1 MRIVLVAGARPN
13 FVKLSPLFYA
23 LREAGEQPIVV
34 HTGQHYDYELSQAFF
49 EDFAL
54 PEPDFYFGVGSDTNL
69 KQISKIIAKAE
80 DVLKELSPTV
90 VVVFGDVNSTL
101 ALAVASK
108 HLLIPLAHVEA
119 GLRSRDWSMP
129 EEINRIT
136 TDALSDLLFSPSYDA
151 TENLLKEGKDP
162 AKVFTVGNIMI
173 DSLVRIRP
181 VAERLEYWRE
191 LGLERGRYVLATLH
205 RPVNVDDPKRLR
217 RIIDA
222 LNSLHRR
229 YPVVFPVHPRTRKN
243 MERWGIEAEFLAL
256 KPLRYTHFL
265 SLMMG
270 SGLVITDSGGVQ
282 EETSFLG
289 IPCITLRPNTE
300 RPITITLG
308 TNELVKEP
316 EDLFEAAERKF
327 GRFKKTEIPLWDGR
341 TAQRITRVLLRE
353 FTKDGGATV

>member
-23 LREAGEQPIVV
+23 LKGKGIRPIVI
-34 HTGQHYDYELSQAFF
+34 HTGQHYDYELSLAFF
-49 EDFAL
+49 EDFSL
-54 PEPDFYFGVGSDTNL
+54 PEPDHYFGVGSDTNL
-69 KQISKIIAKAE
+69 KQISKIIARAE
-80 DVLKELSPTV
+80 DVLKDISPTV

-108 HLLIPLAHVEA
+108 HLFLPLAHVEA
-119 GLRSRDWSMP
+119 GLRSGDWSMP

-151 TENLLKEGKDP
+151 TENLLREGKDP
-162 AKVFTVGNIMI
+162 SRVFTVGNIMI
-173 DSLVRIRP
+173 DSLVKVRP
-181 VAERLEYWRE
+181 LAERLRYWE
-191 LGLERGRYVLATLH
+191 SLGLERGAYVLATLH
-205 RPVNVDDPKRLR
+205 RPVNVDDPERLR
-217 RIIDA
+217 RIIDV
-222 LNSLHRR
+222 LNDLHRER
-229 YPVVFPVHPRTRKN
+229 PVVLPVHPRTRKN
-243 MERWGIEAEFLAL
+243 MERWGIEAEFMTL

-265 SLMMG
+265 SLMIG

-300 RPITITLG
+300 RPITLTLG

-316 EDLFEAAERKF
+316 EDLPEAVKRKF
-327 GRFKKTEIPLWDGR
+327 GIRSETKIPLWDGR
-341 TAQRITRVLLRE
+341 TAERIARILLRE
-353 FTKDGGATV
+353 MS

>member
-1 MRIVLVAGARPN
+1 MKVVLVAGARPN
-13 FVKLSPLFYA
+13 FVKLSPLYYA
-23 LREAGEQPIVV
+23 LKGRGIDPIVI

-49 EDFAL
+49 EDFSL
-54 PEPDFYFGVGSDTNL
+54 PEPDHYFGVGSDTNL
-69 KQISKIIAKAE
+69 KQISKIIAIAE
-80 DVLKELSPTV
+80 DTLRSLRPDV

-108 HLLIPLAHVEA
+108 HLMLPLAHVEA

-136 TDALSDLLFSPSYDA
+136 TDTLSDLLFSPSYDA

-162 AKVFTVGNIMI
+162 TKVFTVGNIMI
-173 DSLVRIRP
+173 DSLVKVRP
-181 VAERLEYWRE
+181 LAESLRYWER
-191 LGLERGRYVLATLH
+191 LGLEKGDYVLATLH
-205 RPVNVDDPKRLR
+205 RPVNVDDPERLR
-217 RIIDA
+217 RIIDV
-222 LNSLHRR
+222 LNGIHRE
-229 YPVVFPVHPRTRKN
+229 YPVVLPLHPRTRKN
-243 MERWGIEAEFLAL
+243 MERWGIEAEFVTL

-265 SLMMG
+265 SMMMG

-300 RPITITLG
+300 RPITLTLG

-316 EDLFEAAERKF
+316 EDLPEAVRRRF
-327 GRFKKTEIPLWDGR
+327 GTHRETYIPLWDGK
-341 TAQRITRVLLRE
+341 TAGRIAQILVRE
-353 FTKDGGATV
+353 LS